1 MQVSFT
7 FVQFVFQWNLVC
19 DRDYVKSLIMTFQ
32 MVGVLIGAV
41 IVGQLA
47 DMYGRRNIYFAV
59 YTLLLIVSFGSSFA
73 SSWQLYAACRAI
85 IGALIGGICPF
96 CLLNARD
103 GAMPVLSHILY
114 IFFMYGAA
122 MWRLSIS
129 WCIYA

>member
-7 FVQFVFQWNLVC
+7 FVHFVFQWNLVC

-47 DMYGRRNIYFAV
+47 DMYGRRNVYFAV

-85 IGALIGGICPF
+85 IGALIGGTRPF
-96 CLLNARD
+96 CLLLECSTWCHASSF
-103 GAMPVLSHILY
+103 VFKTFL
-114 IFFMYGAA
+114 IFCLTFS
-122 MWRLSIS
+122 L
-129 WCIYA
+129 CIMLICDD